1 MLHLTKLAVRVRDLD
16 HLHELQ
22 AGRVDTDP
30 PLRHR
35 TRNSPRR
42 RAEVI
47 DGGSLYW
54 VISGSM
60 LARQRILD
68 IIEDRWEDGTTCCG
82 LILDDALVPLAGR
95 PTRPFQGWRYLVPED
110 APPDLGAG
118 RVVPGEATLPPALR
132 QELRALCL
140 L

>member
-1 MLHLTKLAVRVRDLD
+1 MLHLTKLAVGVRDLD
-16 HLHELQ
+16 HLHKLQ
-22 AGRVDTDP
+22 VGRVETDP

-95 PTRPFQGWRYLVPED
+95 PPRPCGSRRGHVTAGAAAGAAGPLP
-110 APPDLGAG
+110 ALTGAG
-118 RVVPGEATLPPALR
+118 ASVSIMPHLWR
-132 QELRALCL
+132 
-140 L
+140 